1 MECVHE
7 VQERRRDTK
16 RERENSISLLRGWK
30 RGRGPRELYNRLAAD
45 VDYEASNDYISQ
57 MIKRKRQ

>member
-1 MECVHE
+1 MECVHG

-16 RERENSISLLRGWK
+16 RERENSISLLRWK